1 MGDNRKYLRLP
12 RIDGVFETKEI
23 AINTVQDYIINN
35 VSHFHDGES
44 IVIRFKNENG
54 KILSAHVIIN
64 IDNEGE
70 VSLSF
75 ELNAEETIKIVETKE
90 EPKDLDSLWLS
101 DDGESGDDKDE
112 IIFGLRQRIE
122 TLEKTISGL
131 SKLID
136 KHEYALTHTLSGG
149 DFLTNSVKYDLE
161 NSVETEKPAAATY
174 GEVYSKTDIIVTS
187 FKLFIGCSDLHD
199 FTKSKLLTKQYYYIK
214 PEFHNGAGEL
224 IDPKDVNYTL
234 ISNNEKV
241 LEARYVEASKKWYL
255 YGLKNENAIVTC
267 KVINEDETELTE
279 DYVLTFE
286 RESEPYTYEPNV
298 KHVLMK
304 TAETFDILSANTK
317 YLLLN
322 EFVWCKGNNSLYF
335 KAEDS
340 TGAINLFKINGGGG
354 TPDPDVPVE
363 PDIPVEPDE
372 PETGTTTD
380 INVNID
386 YDGILNLT
394 DNNEE
399 KTLYVDEN
407 DVLTIPDNV
416 AYIND
421 EDQLVFKTTQTGTT
435 VDINIKV
442 DTNDVLDLYDK
453 KQKKTLYI
461 DENDVLTIP
470 NNVGYVDE
478 DGLLV
483 LKQQETGVT
492 TDLNINIDND
502 NILNLKDNKIN
513 KTLKVDENDI
523 LTIPN
528 EAAYIDDDGLL
539 VFKKQVSGETNFT
552 INEEDELIIKHGATI
567 EEDGSLKLSKDLAEI
582 DENGILIFK
591 QKTVNP
597 NINIDFNEDTNEL
610 NINGPISLDNGILT
624 IVGSIDKN
632 GILTL
637 NETQQSININGETL
651 EINSEIDNEG
661 YLTLTNVEV
670 DEEGYIIIK

>member
-44 IVIRFKNENG
+44 IVVRFKNENG

-75 ELNAEETIKIVETKE
+75 ELNSEETIKIVETKE

-101 DDGESGDDKDE
+101 DDGENGDEKDE

-161 NSVETEKPAAATY
+161 NSIETEKPDAATY
-174 GEVYSKTDIIVTS
+174 GEVYSTTDIIVTN
-187 FKLFIGCSDLHD
+187 FKLFIGCSDLHE

-214 PEFHNGAGEL
+214 PEFYNGAGQL
-224 IDPKDVNYTL
+224 IEPKNVNYTL
-234 ISNNEKV
+234 ISNNNKV
-241 LEARYVEASKKWYL
+241 LESRYVDASKKWYL
-255 YGLKNENAIVTC
+255 YGLKNETAIVTC
-267 KVINEDETELTE
+267 KVINENETELTD

-435 VDINIKV
+435 VDINVKV

-453 KQKKTLYI
+453 KQKKTLYV

-483 LKQQETGVT
+483 LKQQETGIT

>member
-1 MGDNRKYLRLP
+1 MRRWKKKKKLQKRLYLNKK
-12 RIDGVFETKEI
+12 KEGI
-23 AINTVQDYIINN
+23 
-35 VSHFHDGES
+35 
-44 IVIRFKNENG
+44 
-54 KILSAHVIIN
+54 
-64 IDNEGE
+64 
-70 VSLSF
+70 
-75 ELNAEETIKIVETKE
+75 
-90 EPKDLDSLWLS
+90 
-101 DDGESGDDKDE
+101 
-112 IIFGLRQRIE
+112 
-122 TLEKTISGL
+122 
-131 SKLID
+131 
-136 KHEYALTHTLSGG
+136 TH
-149 DFLTNSVKYDLE
+149 VKY
-161 NSVETEKPAAATY
+161 NKR
-174 GEVYSKTDIIVTS
+174 K
-187 FKLFIGCSDLHD
+187 
-199 FTKSKLLTKQYYYIK
+199 
-214 PEFHNGAGEL
+214 N
-224 IDPKDVNYTL
+224 VNYTL
-234 ISNNEKV
+234 ISNNNKV
-241 LEARYVEASKKWYL
+241 LESRYVDASKKWYL
-255 YGLKNENAIVTC
+255 YGLKNETAIVTC
-267 KVINEDETELTE
+267 KVINENETELTD

-435 VDINIKV
+435 VDINVKV

-453 KQKKTLYI
+453 KQKKTLYV

-483 LKQQETGVT
+483 LKQQETGIT